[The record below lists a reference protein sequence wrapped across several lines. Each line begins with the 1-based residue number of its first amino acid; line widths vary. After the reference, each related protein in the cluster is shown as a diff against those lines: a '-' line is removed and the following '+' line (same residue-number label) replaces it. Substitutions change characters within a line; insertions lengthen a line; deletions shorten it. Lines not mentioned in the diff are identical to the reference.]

1 MSDARWPPAPS
12 RATRITLALLIA
24 VGLAMTSWL
33 RVERPFLTEGP
44 VEYRILDDLPESP
57 AGSDIRL
64 VRAWH
69 IYSRRSDFGGFSA
82 LLALPGNRFHAFSD
96 RGTELSFALGPAGD
110 AFRFDPM
117 PEYPAYLPGY
127 RDIES
132 ATRDAGTGLVWLGY
146 ENDNSI
152 RRLSPAMEEQAA
164 VRPPAMQGWGLN
176 SGAEA
181 MVRLRDGRFVVL
193 RETMQ
198 EGLLFPG
205 DPTAGVEPALFRF
218 APPDG
223 MNPTDMVQLP
233 DGRVL
238 VLVRSLRVGWPPFAA
253 RLLLADPARIEPGK
267 DWKWTQLADLN
278 ALAPSENYEAVAVT
292 HGKGGALHIW
302 IMSDDNAAVIQ
313 RTLLLE
319 LEWTP
324 GAKKGAAA
332 RPGAPSG

>member
-44 VEYRILDDLPESP
+44 VEHARLEGMTQAS
-57 AGSDIRL
+57 GHGVIRL

-96 RGTELSFALGPAGD
+96 RGTELSFTLDPASGAL
-110 AFRFDPM
+110 RIEPM
-117 PEYPAYLPGY
+117 PDYPAYLPGY

-132 ATRDAGTGLVWLGY
+132 ATRDPVSGLVWLGY

-152 RRLSPAMEEQAA
+152 RRLSPGMEEQKAVHPAA
-164 VRPPAMQGWGLN
+164 MLNWGLN
-176 SGAEA
+176 TGAEA
-181 MVRLRDGRFVVL
+181 MVRLGDGRFIVL
-193 RETMQ
+193 REIAQ

-205 DPTAGVEPALFRF
+205 DPTEGAEPERFRF
-218 APPDG
+218 AAPGG
-223 MNPTDMVQLP
+223 MSPTDMAQLP

-238 VLVRSLRVGWPPFAA
+238 VLVRSLRAGWPPFAA
-253 RLLLADPARIEPGK
+253 RLLLADPSRIEPGQ
-267 DWKWTQLADLN
+267 DWRWTALADVN
-278 ALAPSENYEAVAVT
+278 ALAPSENYEAIAVT
-292 HGKGGALHIW
+292 QGRGDALHIW
-302 IMSDDNAAVIQ
+302 IMSDDNAAVLQ
-313 RTLLLE
+313 RTLLLD

-324 GAKKGAAA
+324 DAKKGAAA